1 MYNQMVRNGKE
12 NKGGTWCA
20 CAWDRECD
28 TRWSMRLE
36 DTGPRLVSW
45 EWYYSWCWSDMKGEW
60 CSQCVVMAYVI
71 DTPSQCL
78 ESYIILTP
86 ADVGWCLDSV
96 LFDMLADSCPLWWS
110 PVHEMYHPAVC
121 NMMGG
126 PPSFLLSIL
135 DQREA
140 VWYAGFQ
147 QYIKH
152 ICNLSISVKA
162 APLMISGA
170 LNGPS
175 SCLWYDEGT
184 RKLLV
189 EYLTSM
195 ESCHMQDSNSTSY
208 IFVTS
213 VHQ

>member
-45 EWYYSWCWSDMKGEW
+45 EWYYSWCWRDMKGEW

-86 ADVGWCLDSV
+86 ANVGWCLDSF
-96 LFDMLADSCPLWWS
+96 LFDMLADSHPLWWS
-110 PVHEMYHPAVC
+110 LVHEMCHLAVC

-147 QYIKH
+147 HYIKH
-152 ICNLSISVKA
+152 TVSVTLVYQSKQPLWWSPVHWMDHPAVCDMMRGPGSCLLSISHQWKA
-162 APLMISGA
+162 VICRIP
-170 LNGPS
+170 
-175 SCLWYDEGT
+175 T
-184 RKLLV
+184 
-189 EYLTSM
+189 
-195 ESCHMQDSNSTSY
+195 
-208 IFVTS
+208 
-213 VHQ
+213 VHHIYM